1 MRLQDLQAEYGF
13 DSRDFHVRA
22 PLGDWADR
30 LRCVCGGFTPFA
42 RHDVDMVTGGVIASS
57 SAGLRLV
64 QVATDVDFV
73 HRDSR
78 SIRLDYSDHLF
89 LLLQLEGACGIDQ
102 FDRQSIIAPG
112 DCILVDSAYPVKLHF
127 EGRYSNH
134 VSVHLPRPA
143 LLGDRAQPVRLGETL
158 SAEDPLS
165 VMLGAII
172 AKISRVKFD
181 LPRGPQLRHLL
192 VHAVKEAFAVDAA
205 ESLAAPKERAVGRL
219 ELARLLIDRHLTEER
234 LTPQWLA
241 QRLGISLRTLQED
254 FNSLGA
260 TVTTFIR
267 DRRLQ
272 WARERLSEPRPGN
285 ARRSISDI
293 AYSSGF
299 NDISYFNRCFRKAFD
314 CSPKDI
320 ARP

>member
-1 MRLQDLQAEYGF
+1 MRLRDLQAQFGF
-13 DSRDFHVRA
+13 DAGDFQVRA
-22 PLGDWADR
+22 PLAEWADR
-30 LRCVCGGFTPFA
+30 LRSVCGGFTPFA
-42 RHDVDMVTGGVIASS
+42 RHDVDMVTGGILASS
-57 SAGLRLV
+57 PAGLRFV

-73 HRDSR
+73 DRDSR
-78 SIRLDYSDHLF
+78 SIRVDYSDHLF

-102 FDRQSIIAPG
+102 FERQSVIQPG

-134 VSVHLPRPA
+134 VSVHLPRA
-143 LLGDRAQPVRLGETL
+143 TLLGDRAQAVRLGETL
-158 SAEDPLS
+158 SAQDPLS
-165 VMLGAII
+165 VMLGALV
-172 AKISRVKFD
+172 AKIACVKFD
-181 LPRGPQLRHLL
+181 QPRGPQLRHLL
-192 VHAVKEAFAVDAA
+192 VHAVKEAFAVDAP
-205 ESLAAPKERAVGRL
+205 ECLTAPKERALGRL
-219 ELARLLIDRHLTEER
+219 ELARLLIDKHLTEER

-272 WARERLSEPRPGN
+272 WARERLSEARAGA

-320 ARP
+320 ARL

>member
-1 MRLQDLQAEYGF
+1 M
-13 DSRDFHVRA
+13 
-22 PLGDWADR
+22 
-30 LRCVCGGFTPFA
+30 
-42 RHDVDMVTGGVIASS
+42 
-57 SAGLRLV
+57 
-64 QVATDVDFV
+64 
-73 HRDSR
+73 
-78 SIRLDYSDHLF
+78 
-89 LLLQLEGACGIDQ
+89 
-102 FDRQSIIAPG
+102 
-112 DCILVDSAYPVKLHF
+112 
-127 EGRYSNH
+127 
-134 VSVHLPRPA
+134 
-143 LLGDRAQPVRLGETL
+143 
-158 SAEDPLS
+158 
-165 VMLGAII
+165 
-172 AKISRVKFD
+172 
-181 LPRGPQLRHLL
+181 RHLL

-205 ESLAAPKERAVGRL
+205 QNLAAPKERATGRL
-219 ELARLLIDRHLTEER
+219 ELARLLIDRHLTEQR

-272 WARERLSEPRPGN
+272 WARERLAEPRAGN
-285 ARRSISDI
+285 ARRSISEV